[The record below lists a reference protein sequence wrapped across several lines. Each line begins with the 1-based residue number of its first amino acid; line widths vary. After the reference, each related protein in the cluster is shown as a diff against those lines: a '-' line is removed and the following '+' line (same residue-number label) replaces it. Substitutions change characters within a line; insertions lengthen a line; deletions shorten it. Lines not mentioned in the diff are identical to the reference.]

1 MGKKGDVASLKIFCA
16 LATDFLQLK
25 ITNHFN
31 LSIAC
36 SDLLIQLAFYRQSS
50 LKLFLCLPLY
60 YIIIQKITGEPDVAG
75 HLWGRM
81 RGL

>member
-1 MGKKGDVASLKIFCA
+1 MCRKLGLGGKKDDMPSLNIFRA

-36 SDLLIQLAFYRQSS
+36 SDLLIQLAFYRQSG
-50 LKLFLCLPLY
+50 LKLFLRLPLY
-60 YIIIQKITGEPDVAG
+60 YIIIQKITRE
-75 HLWGRM
+75 
-81 RGL
+81 